1 MSDKDSLPEMPN
13 EAAPSRLSRRLNT
26 ADAVAIGLSAMIG
39 AGVFV
44 AIGPASA
51 SAGSGVLLGLVIAAF
66 VAYCNASSSAQL
78 AAVYPESGGAYVYGR
93 KQLAP
98 FWGWLAGWGFVV
110 GKLASCAAAA
120 LTFGFYLYPSLARPL
135 AVGAVILLTLANY
148 RGIKKTAAVTWILLT
163 LVLIALG
170 TIVFASTFGGSV
182 NGKHLVPL
190 SGTNGLHGI
199 LQAGAI
205 MFFAFAGYA
214 RIATLGEEVQEP
226 KRTIPKAI
234 FIALLITLAI
244 YMCVAV
250 SALLAVGAPVLA
262 DAKAP
267 LARAVEAG
275 RFAWL
280 SPIVKLGATVATLG
294 VLLSL
299 MLGIS
304 RTVFSMSANGELP
317 KWFSA
322 VHPRYKV
329 PHHAEVAVA
338 ALIAIIVLLGDV
350 RSAIGFSSFTILIYY
365 AITNAAAFTLAPEKR
380 LWPRWIALTG
390 LFSCSLLA
398 LSLPAESLIL
408 GMLVMLSGAAVFA
421 VKNWMR
427 RHIY

>member
-1 MSDKDSLPEMPN
+1 MPD
-13 EAAPSRLSRRLNT
+13 ESSRLSRRLNT

-39 AGVFV
+39 SGVFV

-66 VAYCNASSSAQL
+66 VAYCNATSSAQL

-93 KQLAP
+93 KQLDP

-120 LTFGFYLYPSLARPL
+120 LTFGFYLYPSIAKLLAL
-135 AVGAVILLTLANY
+135 SAVGVLTFANY
-148 RGIKKTAAVTWILLT
+148 RGIKKTANLTWVLLT
-163 LVLIALG
+163 LVLAALV
-170 TIVFASTFGGSV
+170 TIVFASTFGGQAHG
-182 NGKHLVPL
+182 NHLAPVW
-190 SGTNGLHGI
+190 GTNGIHGI

-205 MFFAFAGYA
+205 MFFSFAGYA

-234 FIALLITLAI
+234 LIALLITLVI
-244 YMCVAV
+244 YISVAA
-250 SALLAVGAPVLA
+250 SALLAVGAPALA
-262 DAKAP
+262 EAKAP

-280 SPIVKLGATVATLG
+280 SPVVRLGATAATLG

-299 MLGIS
+299 MVGIS

-317 KWFSA
+317 RWLSS
-322 VHPRYKV
+322 VHPRFKG
-329 PHHAEVAVA
+329 PHHAEIAVA
-338 ALIAIIVLLGDV
+338 AMIAVMILLGDV

-365 AITNAAAFTLAPEKR
+365 AITNASAFTLPKEKR
-380 LWPRWIALTG
+380 LWPRWLSAIG
-390 LFSCSLLA
+390 FLFCIILA
-398 LSLPAESLIL
+398 SSLPAQSLIL
-408 GMLVMLSGAAVFA
+408 GSVVILIGAI
-421 VKNWMR
+421 
-427 RHIY
+427 IYFIHCMSRKK